1 METKLMFS
9 LPKCFRQAAIPRLL
23 NDITLSY
30 ILNMEKHIVK
40 KNVGNKPF
48 IKRNLNNG
56 RHQ

>member
-30 ILNMEKHIVK
+30 MLNMERHILK
-40 KNVGNKPF
+40 KCRKQTF
-48 IKRNLNNG
+48 YKEKSK
-56 RHQ
+56 QW